1 MILKN
6 SFISNNRIMI
16 NIILAVDKKFGI
28 GKDNK
33 LPWVISDE
41 LKLFKKKTIG
51 QICVV
56 GRKTFENLPELKDR
70 QVIPVSRKTL
80 LFDDVIKR
88 CDELYVIG
96 GANLYS
102 YVLNKYKKNV
112 KIHISFIKNEYD
124 CDTYF
129 DKYLLKD
136 FYISS
141 KDIYD
146 EFDHCEMIYKKY
158 GEYQYLNLLE
168 DVLTNGEK
176 RVGRNGTIISD
187 FCKHLK
193 FDLRD
198 GFPLLTTK
206 KMFLKGIIEEL
217 LFFLRGDTDTKILE
231 EKVINIWKGNT
242 NRQFLDDN
250 GFNGRKEG
258 LMGPMYGN
266 IWRFYGAEYNECTG
280 RPLPSYFDFLNI
292 FAKTSYDDK
301 ESEYSIDQIKNVIN
315 EIKTNPTS
323 RRILLTTYNPSQV
336 EDGVLYPCHSI
347 IIQFYVQ
354 DKYLDMFCYNRSSDL
369 FLGLPFNI
377 ASSSLLLMII
387 AKLTDLTPRYFNL
400 SLGDVHIYSNHVD
413 QVKEQIKRIPYTSP
427 RIILPDIENIK
438 DIEILSHEDFG
449 LFDYSCYPSIKA
461 EMVA

>member
-102 YVLNKYKKNV
+102 YVLKKYKKNV

-176 RVGRNGTIISD
+176 RVGRNGTI
-187 FCKHLK
+187 
-193 FDLRD
+193 
-198 GFPLLTTK
+198 
-206 KMFLKGIIEEL
+206 M
-217 LFFLRGDTDTKILE
+217 
-231 EKVINIWKGNT
+231 VIKNIWK
-242 NRQFLDDN
+242 
-250 GFNGRKEG
+250 
-258 LMGPMYGN
+258 
-266 IWRFYGAEYNECTG
+266 
-280 RPLPSYFDFLNI
+280 
-292 FAKTSYDDK
+292 
-301 ESEYSIDQIKNVIN
+301 
-315 EIKTNPTS
+315 
-323 RRILLTTYNPSQV
+323 
-336 EDGVLYPCHSI
+336 
-347 IIQFYVQ
+347 
-354 DKYLDMFCYNRSSDL
+354 
-369 FLGLPFNI
+369 
-377 ASSSLLLMII
+377 
-387 AKLTDLTPRYFNL
+387 
-400 SLGDVHIYSNHVD
+400 
-413 QVKEQIKRIPYTSP
+413 
-427 RIILPDIENIK
+427 
-438 DIEILSHEDFG
+438 
-449 LFDYSCYPSIKA
+449 
-461 EMVA
+461 

>member
-1 MILKN
+1 
-6 SFISNNRIMI
+6 MI

>member
-1 MILKN
+1 
-6 SFISNNRIMI
+6 MI
-16 NIILAVDKKFGI
+16 NVIVAVDKNYGI

-33 LPWVISDE
+33 LPWSISEE

-70 QVIPVSRKTL
+70 TVIEVSRKTL
-80 LFDDVIKR
+80 SFDNVRKE
-88 CDELYVIG
+88 CDDIFVIG

-102 YVLNKYKKNV
+102 YVLQNHKKDV
-112 KIHISFIKNEYD
+112 KIHISFIKNEFD

-141 KDIYD
+141 KENYN

-176 RVGRNGTIISD
+176 RYGRNGMIISD

-217 LFFLRGDTDTKILE
+217 LFFIRGDTDSKVLE
-231 EKVINIWKGNT
+231 NQGINIWKGNT
-242 NRQFLDDN
+242 NREFLDGN
-250 GFNGRKEG
+250 GFEERKEG

-266 IWRFYGAEYNECTG
+266 IWRFYGAKYNEETG
-280 RPLPSYFDFLNI
+280 LPESSYNFDFLNI
-292 FAKTSYDDK
+292 FERIHDDGK
-301 ESEYSIDQIKNVIN
+301 NYGIDQLKNVIN

-336 EDGVLYPCHSI
+336 SRGVLYPCHSI
-347 IIQFYVQ
+347 TIQFYVQ
-354 DKYLDMFCYNRSSDL
+354 DGYLDMFCYNRSSDA

-377 ASSSLLLMII
+377 ASSSLFLMII
-387 AKLTDLTPRYFNL
+387 AKLTKLVPRYFNL
-400 SLGDVHIYSNHVD
+400 SLGDVHIYGNHIE
-413 QVKEQIKRIPYTSP
+413 QVKEQIKRIPYVSP
-427 RIILPDIENIK
+427 NIILPEMENIK
-438 DIEILSHEDFG
+438 DVEKLTYKDFE
-449 LFDYSCYPSIKA
+449 LLEYLCHPTIKA